1 MNERGDLIVD
11 NLTDRI
17 KEIADIEGIDM
28 DIVLQVW
35 IIVLSGEMLLLLWL
49 IWKINKPTPVS

>member
-1 MNERGDLIVD
+1 MD